1 MVEILNVRTDG
12 RKPQPTCGRGHQ
24 TTLDPKV
31 SNNKWIFYLKLKKK
45 KFRIYKVKHKSYL
58 NII

>member
-45 KFRIYKVKHKSYL
+45 SFEFIRL
-58 NII
+58 NINFILN